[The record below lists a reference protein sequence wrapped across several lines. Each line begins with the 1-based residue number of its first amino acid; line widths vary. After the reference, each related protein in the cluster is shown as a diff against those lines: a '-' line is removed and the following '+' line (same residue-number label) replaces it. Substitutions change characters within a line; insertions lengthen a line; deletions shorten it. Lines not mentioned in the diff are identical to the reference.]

1 MAIAI
6 KPIPVLTGIAA
17 DRFNA
22 LAEANERQ
30 GVQPT
35 VPQELKESIR
45 KMMERSRNIVI
56 KHPKL
61 RMITSS
67 FDLFGRCEFARLTE
81 ELASLPF
88 TCGDSDLEDFF
99 HNEAVLYAKARLGKT
114 YCFIDNNGEATKIVA
129 FFTVSNDR
137 VKTTFIPKSSTNKI
151 QRKIPGQKH
160 LRTYP
165 AVLIGRLGVNTE

>member
-35 VPQELKESIR
+35 IPQELKESIR

-56 KHPKL
+56 KHPK
-61 RMITSS
+61 
-67 FDLFGRCEFARLTE
+67 
-81 ELASLPF
+81 
-88 TCGDSDLEDFF
+88 
-99 HNEAVLYAKARLGKT
+99 
-114 YCFIDNNGEATKIVA
+114 
-129 FFTVSNDR
+129 
-137 VKTTFIPKSSTNKI
+137 
-151 QRKIPGQKH
+151 
-160 LRTYP
+160 
-165 AVLIGRLGVNTE
+165 